1 MENQNFREVVQ
12 IVERDENGVDTFIL
26 LYKDTLEMVNEF
38 NNMDIWEYVKDLY

>member
-1 MENQNFREVVQ
+1 MEKQNLKEVIQ

-38 NNMDIWEYVKDLY
+38 NNMDIWEYVNELY

>member
-38 NNMDIWEYVKDLY
+38 NNMDIWEYVNDLY